1 MDYPPEGFE
10 SRTGV
15 TSSIPSMSE
24 QQDYWDD
31 RWENSRT
38 PNSWQLR
45 QGGEILKILDEFHIR
60 DVPILDVGCGTGWLT
75 AELQGYGD
83 AAGIDLSKTGIDIAR
98 VNHPDI
104 EFIADDFLEVPFP
117 ENHYGLIVAQEVIAH
132 IYDQEA
138 FVQKLYRML
147 KAQGYLIITT
157 ANRFVIKRLELGY
170 ERSGH
175 IKKWLSLHDLKRL
188 LDPSFQRL
196 TRRTVLPMG
205 HKGVLRLVN
214 SWKLNRGLQLFLA
227 EEKLTDL
234 KEKLGLG
241 YTRIILYQKKALH

>member
-1 MDYPPEGFE
+1 MGYLPEGYE
-10 SRTGV
+10 SRTGI

-24 QQDYWDD
+24 QKDYWDD
-31 RWENSRT
+31 RWENSQT

-45 QGGEILKILDEFHIR
+45 QGEKILKILNEYSVR

-75 AELQGYGD
+75 EELQDYGD

-98 VNHPDI
+98 MNHPDI
-104 EFIADDFLEVPFP
+104 EFIADDFLEAPFL

-147 KAQGYLIITT
+147 KPHGYLIITT
-157 ANRFVIKRLELGY
+157 ANSFVIKRLELGY

-188 LDPSFQRL
+188 LDPSFQQL

-214 SWKLNRGLQLFLA
+214 SYKLNHGLQLFLA
-227 EEKLTDL
+227 EEKLIDL
-234 KEKLGLG
+234 KEQLGLG
-241 YTRIILYQKKALH
+241 YTRVILYQKKTLH